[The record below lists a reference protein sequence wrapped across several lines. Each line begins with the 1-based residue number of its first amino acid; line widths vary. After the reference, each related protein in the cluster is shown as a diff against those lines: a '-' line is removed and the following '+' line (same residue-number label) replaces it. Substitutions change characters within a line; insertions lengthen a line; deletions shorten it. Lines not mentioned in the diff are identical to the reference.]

1 MLFSSIPFLYY
12 FLPSVLILYFIAPK
26 KLKNTVLLV
35 SSLIFY
41 GWGEPKYVVLMIAS
55 IVIGY
60 FSGLLIEAFSE
71 RKLSKVVLGFSVA
84 LNLGFLAY
92 FKYADFF
99 IENFN
104 AVTGLSLSLLRI
116 ALPIGISFYT
126 FQILSYTIDVY
137 RKDVAAQKNIINLA
151 AYITMFPQ
159 LIAGPIV
166 RYSDISKQ
174 LEERKHSFENFSK
187 GIRRFVFGLGKK
199 ILIANSLGEL
209 CDIFKASDDKSVLF
223 YWLYAVAFA
232 LHVYFDFSGYSDMA
246 IGLGR
251 ILGFNFSENFN
262 YPYISKS
269 ATEFWRRWH
278 MSLGTWFRDYV
289 YIPLGGNRVSKPK
302 WFFNIFVVWFL
313 TGFWHGADWNFI
325 IWGLFFAILLI
336 IEKVFLLKYLNK
348 SKVLSRVYTLVAV
361 GISFVIFNAA
371 DMKEAFSYIG
381 GMFGAGGIP
390 LVSTELFYYL
400 KSFGITLVIG
410 IIGATPIVKKT
421 VEKVFENSKASK
433 ILWVLEPVVLVVLLA
448 VMTAYLVDGSFNPF
462 LYFRF

>member
-12 FLPSVLILYFIAPK
+12 FLPGVLILYFISPK
-26 KLKNTVLLV
+26 KLKNTALLL
-35 SSLIFY
+35 SSLGFY

-55 IVIGY
+55 IIIGY
-60 FSGLLIEAFSE
+60 ISGLLIEAFN
-71 RKLSKVVLGFSVA
+71 KKKTAKVVVALSVLINLLFLGF
-84 LNLGFLAY
+84 
-92 FKYADFF
+92 FKYSDFF

-104 AVTGLSLSLLRI
+104 TATGLSVPLLRV

-126 FQILSYTIDVY
+126 FQILSYTVDVY
-137 RKDVAAQKNIINLA
+137 RGDVKAQKNFINLA

-166 RYSDISKQ
+166 RYSHIAKQ
-174 LEERKHSFENFSK
+174 LEERTLSFENFAK
-187 GIRRFVFGLGKK
+187 GMRRFVFGLGKK
-199 ILIANSLGEL
+199 IFLANTLGEL

-251 ILGFNFSENFN
+251 IMGFRFMENFN

-278 MSLGTWFRDYV
+278 ISLGSWFRDYV
-289 YIPLGGNRVSKPK
+289 YIPLGGNRVSRLR
-302 WFFNIFVVWFL
+302 WFFNILVIWFL
-313 TGFWHGADWNFI
+313 TGMWHGAAWNFI
-325 IWGLFFAILLI
+325 IWGIYFAVVLI
-336 IEKVFLLKYLNK
+336 IEKLFLLKFLNK
-348 SKVLSRVYTLVAV
+348 TKVIGRVYTLIVV
-361 GISFVIFNAA
+361 VISFVIFNAS

-381 GMFGAGGIP
+381 GMFGAGEVP
-390 LVSTELFYYL
+390 LVSKELVYYL
-400 KSFGITLVIG
+400 KNFAVVIILG
-410 IIGATPIVKKT
+410 IIGATPVVKKA
-421 VEKVFENSKASK
+421 VEKIAENKCASR
-433 ILWVLEPVVLVVLLA
+433 VLVVVEPLVLVVLM
-448 VMTAYLVDGSFNPF
+448 VSMTAYLVDGSFNPF